1 MPYSIFPY
9 SSILNP
15 SCSHYLR
22 KLPLCL
28 YFEFNVQT
36 EIRGYLLSIKP
47 LFKLDLNRSGTTDQV
62 IDSFGLTD
70 CQELTFFLYFDQS
83 KTRHD
88 RVKFI
93 WSVNVSGHCAKFI
106 LSPVIILR
114 QLCDIVNLRTALT
127 GTPLLS
133 NFMFCSALF
142 DCQSYTAYAYPRP
155 KTSVFYCI
163 WLTLVSYEKIKM

>member
-1 MPYSIFPY
+1 MPYSILPC

-15 SCSHYLR
+15 SCSHFLR

-47 LFKLDLNRSGTTDQV
+47 LFKLDLNRSATTDQV
-62 IDSFGLTD
+62 IDSVGLTD

-133 NFMFCSALF
+133 AWSPILCSVVLF
-142 DCQSYTAYAYPRP
+142 LIVNLILLMLIPVLRQVYFI
-155 KTSVFYCI
+155 VFG
-163 WLTLVSYEKIKM
+163 